1 MLRVSGR
8 PAAPAGAPRRL
19 RGYSTAKLYRGQVI
33 YGKTEKPQRGAKKKV
48 KRPASEWVV
57 REQPELRIISEELW
71 HAAHARIARTRQT
84 HTGHRKDNGQLH
96 GSPEAGLISRHLLS
110 GFLRCGVCGGGM
122 FVAPR
127 VSKHGKPQ
135 LYYLCTAKHKTGS
148 RSCTNRHALPYDRIT
163 EAVLGHFRQDFLRPE
178 VIGGLL
184 MNEIERQRQDPAAA
198 ESERQAAQAEV
209 MKLDRE
215 LAQLAEAVAAGGD
228 IPALVTAM
236 QGKQR
241 QRDTASARL
250 EHLDGLAKVTE
261 SWDVGAWV
269 EETRELLEDLQNTL
283 EADPVA
289 GRGCLRDLLTSPVVV
304 GPGAR

>member
-1 MLRVSGR
+1 M
-8 PAAPAGAPRRL
+8 
-19 RGYSTAKLYRGQVI
+19 
-33 YGKTEKPQRGAKKKV
+33 
-48 KRPASEWVV
+48 